1 MQRADRIDATCLF
14 LIALVGCR
22 AEPGRDRPHPDEAEV
37 ARPHAAQVQP
47 EVTLNYLRTE
57 NRAAL
62 SQPALYVD
70 VFELHNHT
78 DKELEC
84 TLLSDGLV
92 LGITEVLV
100 PNRGWREADAGRLC
114 LHGARQESVKP
125 GGAVILRSS
134 SSLRQSRLT
143 LRVGEVVV
151 GYESPYGGTSA
162 AGHVWEITSDP
173 FDSSLGVPGAAP
185 VLTWQEERAGDE

>member
-1 MQRADRIDATCLF
+1 RIDATYLF
-14 LIALVGCR
+14 LIALAGCR
-22 AEPGRDRPHPDEAEV
+22 AEPARDRPHPHEAEV
-37 ARPHAAQVQP
+37 ARPHAVQVQP

-62 SQPALYVD
+62 SQPAHYVD

-78 DKELEC
+78 DKELQC

-92 LGITEVLV
+92 LGITEVRI

-114 LHGARQESVKP
+114 LYGARQEPVKP

-134 SSLRQSRLT
+134 SWLRPSRLT
-143 LRVGEVVV
+143 LRVGEAVV
-151 GYESPYGGTSA
+151 GYESRYGWTAA
-162 AGHVWEITSDP
+162 AGHVWDITSDP
-173 FDSSLGVPGAAP
+173 FDSSLAVPGAAP
-185 VLTWQEERAGDE
+185 VLTWNEDRAGDE